1 MIIKN
6 IKWDV
11 DFPEDLNELPKE
23 LPLPEQFYPQNFE
36 DSDELDEILDEVSD
50 WLSDTYGY
58 CHDGF
63 TLETEEEDMNKIFLA
78 VSCMNGA
85 QKLQVYNFI
94 KKQYVSQDV
103 ENIAKENNIELSEG
117 EVNLVTNWYV
127 DDCKYDCNTSYNDN
141 LMYLICKA
149 KNTERN

>member
-11 DFPEDLNELPKE
+11 DYPEDLKALPKE
-23 LPLPEQFYPQNFE
+23 LPLPEQFYPLDFE
-36 DSDELDEILDEVSD
+36 NSDELDEILDEVSD
-50 WLSDTYGY
+50 WLSNTYGY
-58 CHDGF
+58 CHNGF
-63 TLETEEEDMNKIFLA
+63 ILETTKEDMNKIFCL

-103 ENIAKENNIELSEG
+103 ENIAKENDIELSKG
-117 EVNLVTNWYV
+117 EINLVTSWYV
-127 DDCKYDCNTSYNDN
+127 DDCKYGCNISYNDN
-141 LMYLICKA
+141 LMYLIRKV
-149 KNTERN
+149 KNS

>member
-11 DFPEDLNELPKE
+11 DYPEDLKVLPKE
-23 LPLPEQFYPQNFE
+23 LPLPEQFYPQEFE
-36 DSDELDEILDEVSD
+36 NSDELDEILDKVSD

-58 CHDGF
+58 CHNGF
-63 TLETEEEDMNKIFLA
+63 ILEATEEDMNKIFCL

-103 ENIAKENNIELSEG
+103 ENIAKENDIELSES
-117 EVNLVTNWYV
+117 EINLVTNWYV
-127 DDCKYDCNTSYNDN
+127 DDCEYDCNTSYNDN
-141 LMYLICKA
+141 LMYLIRKV
-149 KNTERN
+149 KNS